1 MKLKKV
7 IITGCAGFIG
17 SHLSELLL
25 RLNHNIIG
33 IDNINSYYDVSLKE
47 KNLDVS
53 QGWLYDFTDQIEWSL
68 KILKENKHRDYKY
81 LKNKYNKIM
90 VT

>member
-1 MKLKKV
+1 MDIKIKIDYV
-7 IITGCAGFIG
+7 YINCDVMI
-17 SHLSELLL
+17 
-25 RLNHNIIG
+25 NILTEI
-33 IDNINSYYDVSLKE
+33 KE

-68 KILKENKHRDYKY
+68 KILKENKHRDYKE

>member
-1 MKLKKV
+1 MNIELKIETDYV
-7 IITGCAGFIG
+7 YINCDVMI
-17 SHLSELLL
+17 
-25 RLNHNIIG
+25 NILTEI
-33 IDNINSYYDVSLKE
+33 KE
-47 KNLDVS
+47 KNLDVC

-68 KILKENKHRDYKY
+68 KILKENKHRDYKE